1 MYSVVVGWY
10 QSLRLSIASM
20 PAMVSA
26 RYHTARV
33 SGLSIGVC
41 HDHTAYEFC
50 DLWDYSVSESFKSVH
65 PSGNPISHSTH
76 IGFSRPPVSSG
87 LF

>member
-1 MYSVVVGWY
+1 M
-10 QSLRLSIASM
+10 ASM
-20 PAMVSA
+20 PVMVSA
-26 RYHTARV
+26 RYQTVKV

-41 HDHTAYEFC
+41 HDHASDQFG
-50 DLWDYSVSESFKSVH
+50 DLGDYGVSESFKSVH
-65 PSGNPISHSTH
+65 PLGNPISHSTH